1 MTENNMI
8 RPVNKNIIVKPD
20 PVEED
25 HGGIIIPKHIEGHN
39 RDMKSTNTGVIIDAG
54 VSQEIKVGDH
64 VLYVEGTLMK
74 NGKRYSPDEFEHEGE
89 KLVALKEQEIYAIL

>member
-1 MTENNMI
+1 MTGNNVI

-39 RDMKSTNTGVIIDAG
+39 RDMKTTNTGVIIDAG
-54 VSQEIKVGDH
+54 VSQSLKKGDH
-64 VLYVEGTLMK
+64 VLYVEGTVMK
-74 NGKRYSPDEFEHEGE
+74 NNKRYNPDEFEHEGE
-89 KLVALKEQEIYAIL
+89 YFVALKEQEIYGIL